1 MPSPYLHYTVSS
13 PIQKPRLTHT
23 PTPVTSASMLASPVR
38 FSNYNFDDKPT
49 ADEEV
54 LDLGPL
60 KELLGIGELGP
71 GGYQASIAYG
81 QSKTANTLF
90 ALHLNTLLVSKGIF
104 AFAVHPG
111 LVSSTGGSKLFD
123 NFDDEQ
129 KKKLAAFGIMKTI
142 DQGSAT
148 TIVAALDPV
157 LKPEAGVYLADCQ
170 IADAKA
176 PVYATRKDLA
186 ERLWKLSEELVGETV
201 KV

>member
-1 MPSPYLHYTVSS
+1 
-13 PIQKPRLTHT
+13 
-23 PTPVTSASMLASPVR
+23 MLASPIR

-60 KELLGIGELGP
+60 KELLGIGELGL

-90 ALHLNTLLVSKGIF
+90 ALHLNTLLASKGIF

-111 LVSSTGGSKLFD
+111 VVYSTGGSKVFD
-123 NFDDEQ
+123 NFNDEQ
-129 KKKLAAFGIMKTI
+129 KKMMAAFGIMKTI

-157 LKPEAGVYLADCQ
+157 LTPEAGVYLADCQ

-176 PVYATRKDLA
+176 PAYATSKDQA
-186 ERLWKLSEELVGETV
+186 ERLWKLSEALVGETV